1 MAWQKPTSLN
11 DWLGIILR
19 HKKKFF
25 FPAVAVMICVIWA
38 SQWVPREWFA
48 EGKFTRQND
57 PAMVTMQ
64 GDNSVNMQHLNIIRR
79 QLNEDIKGR
88 AAVEQLARDL
98 KLDQGLARAPD
109 GSFTREGQLAFYD
122 LVNGLRGRVNV
133 FFQDYSDH
141 ADVVVVTFTA
151 DNPEI
156 ASKVVNQTIE
166 NYIRKTRDQLNEML
180 LNAKTFFEREVARY
194 ATKVQELESKKLRF
208 ELDNP
213 GLDPDDPA
221 SSRARLVEL
230 RSKLDVVTQE
240 LSIIQ
245 ARRQK
250 LEDLIKAAPDMIQ
263 STKTGQNP
271 ELAEL
276 LNKKSVLDEAYE
288 QHRAMGRRDIH
299 PEVQK
304 VLLRLTELNEQIDG
318 MAKEAVIETIETPNT
333 AKFQAMADLESL
345 SGTMLALERRRDELG
360 AEVEHYAIIERNFF
374 VIRNEYLR
382 IERELAE
389 ASQQLTFWDNNLR
402 RTSTAVST
410 EVSNQG
416 IRLSITQRA
425 PDLGKPTKPTLW
437 GILSMAVFLGVAS
450 GVVLVALAE
459 LLDSSFH
466 SVDQAV
472 DNLKLPVLGA
482 VNEIITP
489 SEALRQRVLSWGLYP
504 TAGAVM
510 VVVLLVSF
518 ALTYYSLQNPLKYD
532 QIMKNPGAF
541 IEQTLGIR

>member
-25 FPAVAVMICVIWA
+25 FPAVAVMIGVIWA
-38 SQWVPREWFA
+38 SQWIPREWFA

-57 PAMVTMQ
+57 PTMITMQ
-64 GDNSVNMQHLNIIRR
+64 GDNSVNLQHLNIIRR

-98 KLDQGLARAPD
+98 HMDEGMARASD
-109 GSFTREGQLAFYD
+109 GSLTREGQLEFYD
-122 LVNGLRGRVNV
+122 LVNSLRGRINV
-133 FFQDYSDH
+133 YFQDYSENS
-141 ADVVVVTFTA
+141 DVVVVTFTA

-156 ASKVVNQTIE
+156 ASQVVNKTID
-166 NYIRKTRDQLNEML
+166 NYINTTRSQLNTML

-194 ATKVQELESKKLRF
+194 AAKVRELESKKLRF

-213 GLDPDDPA
+213 GLDPNDPA

-240 LSIIQ
+240 LSVTQ
-245 ARRQK
+245 AKRQK
-250 LEDLIKAAPDMIQ
+250 LEELIKGEPDMIQ

-276 LNKKSVLDEAYE
+276 LTKKSALDQAYE
-288 QHRAMGRRDIH
+288 QHRAMGRKDIH

-304 VLLRLTELNEQIDG
+304 VLQRLAEINAQIDG
-318 MAKEAVIETIETPNT
+318 VAKEAVIETIETPNT
-333 AKFQAMADLESL
+333 AKFQAKADLESL

-360 AEVEHYAIIERNFF
+360 SQVEHYEIMERNFF

-389 ASQQLTFWDNNLR
+389 ATQQLTFWDNNLR

-416 IRLSITQRA
+416 IRLFVTQRA

-437 GILSMAVFLGVAS
+437 GILSMAIFAGVAT

-489 SEALRQRVLSWGLYP
+489 AQAFRQRILAWGLYP
-504 TAGAVM
+504 TAGAIM

-518 ALTYYSLQNPLKYD
+518 ALTYYSLQNPLKYN
-532 QIMKNPGAF
+532 QIVHQPTAF
-541 IEQTLGIR
+541 IRQTLGI